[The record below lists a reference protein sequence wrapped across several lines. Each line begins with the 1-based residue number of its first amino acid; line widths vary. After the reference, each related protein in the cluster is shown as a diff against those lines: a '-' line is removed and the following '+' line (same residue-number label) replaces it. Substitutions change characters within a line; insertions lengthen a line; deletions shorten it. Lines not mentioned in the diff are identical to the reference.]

1 MFSNLMEIQMK
12 NSIIIPEKF
21 EKIFMIEASKEG
33 LISHIDI
40 GEDYTEYDE
49 WEKELYSRYHQTRQK
64 VFQMLLLYD
73 EIIFPDFDPTYEYDN
88 LKNKANFFIYSLE
101 DFLQYDP
108 IHEEGHMEFSEYIK
122 PAVLSN
128 IIKELKKYIVIKDE
142 NISFKSIASEI
153 YDITLGRSKKIS
165 NKIEGILETNK
176 FMFDLQHQQYF
187 KIMDKLHAPSVINK
201 NRFYTDLAQLV
212 ISSYERLCWQLE
224 ISSNRDAYI
233 INCDY
238 QLSKIGCDDY
248 KKDINLYLDSYK
260 ILKYECSKII
270 GNLPKMNSLK
280 DVFEL
285 KEKRKN
291 DIKNLKDVL
300 EQLEYTLKNE
310 GKEQTIIKA
319 SNEVKKA
326 SNALNKRNE
335 LAFVG
340 KWTTL
345 FSVPVSLVEMLCGL
359 PPIGLSL
366 SVIGT
371 GSCIVDEIIKRKNAW
386 CEIVR

>member
-1 MFSNLMEIQMK
+1 MK

-40 GEDYTEYDE
+40 GENYRECDE
-49 WEKELYSRYHQTRQK
+49 LERELYSRYHQTRQK

-73 EIIFPDFDPTYEYDN
+73 EIIFPDFDPTYEYEN
-88 LKNKANFFIYSLE
+88 LQNEGNFSIYSLD

-108 IHEEGHMEFSEYIK
+108 IHEEGHIEFSEHVK
-122 PAVLSN
+122 PA
-128 IIKELKKYIVIKDE
+128 IIPKITKELKKYIILKDD
-142 NISFKSIASEI
+142 NVSYKSIASEI
-153 YDITLGRSKKIS
+153 YDIALGRSKKI
-165 NKIEGILETNK
+165 NNNVERILEVNK

-187 KIMDKLHAPSVINK
+187 KKMDELNAPSVINR

-238 QLSKIGCDDY
+238 QLSKIGCDNY
-248 KKDINLYLDSYK
+248 QKDISSYLNSYK

-270 GNLPKMNSLK
+270 GNLPKMNSLH
-280 DVFEL
+280 DVFEM

-291 DIKNLKDVL
+291 DIKNLNDVL
-300 EQLEYTLKNE
+300 EQLEYTLKNN
-310 GKEQTIIKA
+310 GKEQTVIKA

-326 SNALNKRNE
+326 SDALNKRND
-335 LAFVG
+335 LASVG

-345 FSVPVSLVEMLCGL
+345 LSVPVSLAEILCGL

-371 GSCIVDEIIKRKNAW
+371 GTCIVDKIIKRRNGW